1 MAGIKIGWVS
11 LGCPKNQVDTEYMIG
26 FTEKAGFE
34 RTAIPEEAD
43 VLVINTCSFIESA
56 TQESIDTILEFAAY
70 KQHRCRLLVVTGC
83 LPQRY
88 QQELV
93 KVLPEV
99 DLWLG
104 TGEYSRLPE
113 LLTAALNKTGK
124 PRLIADAPAGWL
136 PPPLSDRPLT
146 TPPHYA
152 YVKIA
157 EGCNHHCLYC
167 IIPRLKGEYRSRKPE
182 SIIAEVENLLQ
193 RGVKEINLVAQD
205 TTAYGV
211 DVDGAFNLSFL
222 LSRLDQLDGDFW
234 IRLFYT
240 YPSLINEELLVTIRD
255 SKHIC
260 HYLDIPLQHASTAV
274 LKRMGRR
281 SKQGEIRDLI
291 GRVRHF
297 LPEAAIRSTFIVGYP
312 GETEEDFAELLAFL
326 ADVRL
331 DWVGVFPYYREEG
344 TAAAWLP
351 EQVHPATKKRR
362 ARTVLQQQQTHSLE
376 KNQALIGRELL
387 VLLEKEKAPGHW
399 EGRSYR
405 EAPAIDGVVN
415 VQASEDQR
423 AKLEPGTFV
432 QVEIEAAGPY
442 ELYGKIKTNC

>member
-1 MAGIKIGWVS
+1 MEGTKIGWVS

-34 RTAIPEEAD
+34 RTVNPEEAD

-70 KQHRCRLLVVTGC
+70 KQNRCRLLVVTGC

-93 KVLPEV
+93 KALPEV

-104 TGEYSRLPE
+104 TGEYARLPE
-113 LLTAALNKTGK
+113 LLAAALDKKGAA
-124 PRLIADAPAGWL
+124 RFIADAPAGWL
-136 PPPLSDRPLT
+136 PPNLTDRPLT

-167 IIPRLKGEYRSRKPE
+167 IIPKLKGEYRSRKPE
-182 SIIAEVENLLQ
+182 SIIAEVENLLA

-205 TTAYGV
+205 TTAYGT
-211 DVDGAFNLSFL
+211 DASGAFNLSYL
-222 LSRLDQLDGDFW
+222 LSRLDQLEGDFW

-240 YPSLINEELLVTIRD
+240 YPSLINDELLRTIRD

-281 SKQGEIRDLI
+281 STEGEIRDVI

-297 LPEAAIRSTFIVGYP
+297 LPEAALRSTFIVGYP
-312 GETEEDFAELLAFL
+312 GETEEDFEELLAFMT
-326 ADVRL
+326 DVRL

-344 TAAAWLP
+344 TAAARLP
-351 EQVHPATKKRR
+351 EQVHPSTKKRR
-362 ARTVLQQQQTHSLE
+362 ARMVLQQQQGLSLAN
-376 KNQALIGRELL
+376 NQALIGRELL
-387 VLLEKEKAPGHW
+387 VLLEKEKATGCW

-405 EAPAIDGVVN
+405 EAPAIDGVVKAQ
-415 VQASEDQR
+415 VSADQR
-423 AKLEPGTFV
+423 AQLAPGCFV
-432 QVEIEAAGPY
+432 QVEITGAGPY
-442 ELYGKIKTNC
+442 ELEGKIKMNC

>member
-1 MAGIKIGWVS
+1 MKIGWVS

-26 FTEKAGFE
+26 FAEKAGFE
-34 RTAIPEEAD
+34 RTAKPEEAD

-70 KQHRCRLLVVTGC
+70 KEHRCRLLVVTGC

-93 KVLPEV
+93 KALPEV
-99 DLWLG
+99 DLWVG
-104 TGEYSRLPE
+104 TGEYTRLPE
-113 LLTAALNKTGK
+113 LLTAALDKKGEA
-124 PRLIADAPAGWL
+124 RFIADAPAGWL

-146 TPPHYA
+146 TAPHYA

-167 IIPRLKGEYRSRKPE
+167 IIPKLKGEYRSREPE
-182 SIIAEVENLLQ
+182 SIIAEVEHLLA

-205 TTAYGV
+205 TTAYGT
-211 DVDGAFNLSFL
+211 DSDGAFNLSAL
-222 LSRLDQLDGDFW
+222 LSRLDQLEGEFW
-234 IRLFYT
+234 LRLFYT
-240 YPSLINEELLVTIRD
+240 YPSQISDELLRTIRD

-260 HYLDIPLQHASTAV
+260 HYLDIPLQHASDAV

-281 SKQGEIRDLI
+281 STQGEIRDLI
-291 GRVRHF
+291 GRVRAF
-297 LPEAAIRSTFIVGYP
+297 LPDAAIRSTFIVGYP

-344 TAAAWLP
+344 TAAARLP

-362 ARTVLQQQQTHSLE
+362 ARLVLEQQQEHSAAN
-376 KNQALIGRELL
+376 NQALIGRELL
-387 VLLEKEKAPGHW
+387 VLLEKEKAPGQW
-399 EGRSYR
+399 EARSYR
-405 EAPAIDGVVN
+405 EAPTIDGVVN
-415 VQASEDQR
+415 VRVSADQK
-423 AKLEPGTFV
+423 AQLVPGAFV
-432 QVEIEAAGPY
+432 PVVIEAAGPY
-442 ELYGKIKTNC
+442 ELDGKIKTNC